1 MCEVLSLIKADL
13 PAIFVHVHL
22 ITYQH
27 YKLLLFF
34 KLLFAL
40 RIQLLSGVFE
50 RLSIRDV
57 VHHKDTSHF
66 AYALIQFV
74 FDKVQI
80 QLHVISDVSHLDLH

>member
-1 MCEVLSLIKADL
+1 
-13 PAIFVHVHL
+13 
-22 ITYQH
+22 
-27 YKLLLFF
+27 
-34 KLLFAL
+34 
-40 RIQLLSGVFE
+40 VFE